1 MRTYLVTGG
10 NRGIGL
16 ALVREIIA
24 RGDKVIATV
33 REPGKVSEVAKL
45 GATVHVLEADK
56 PASIDA
62 LAKALA
68 GVPID
73 VLINNA
79 GVSDEDRAVGKLNME
94 AFERVFRTN
103 TFAPALIAQAMLP
116 NLRLGK
122 SKQVLNISS
131 QLGSI
136 AGATAGFSYAYNA
149 SKAALNMITAR
160 MAKDLAGEGFTVVS
174 FCPGWNKTDMGG
186 AQAPLDPAVSM
197 KQLLDVAQKLTPAQ
211 SGAYLRHT
219 GEAIAW

>member
-1 MRTYLVTGG
+1 MQTYLVTGG

-16 ALVREIIA
+16 ALVRELA
-24 RGDKVIATV
+24 SRGHKVIATV
-33 REPGKVSEVAKL
+33 RDSSKVADVAKL

-56 PASIDA
+56 PESIAA
-62 LAKALA
+62 LAKTLA

-79 GVSDEDRAVGKLNME
+79 GVSDEDRVVGTLNME

-103 TFAPALIAQAMLP
+103 TFAPALIAQALLP
-116 NLRLGK
+116 NLRAGTR
-122 SKQVLNISS
+122 KQVLNISS

-136 AGATAGFSYAYNA
+136 ASANAGFSYAYNA

-160 MAKDLAGEGFTVVS
+160 LAKDLAKEGFTVVS

-186 AQAPLDPAVSM
+186 PDAVLDPAVSM
-197 KQLLDVAQKLTPAQ
+197 KTLLDVAEKLTTA
-211 SGAYLRHT
+211 SNGAYLHYH
-219 GEAIAW
+219 GEPIAW

>member
-1 MRTYLVTGG
+1 MHTYLVTGG

-16 ALVREIIA
+16 ALVRELVS
-24 RGDKVIATV
+24 RGHKVIATV
-33 REPGKVSEVAKL
+33 REQSKVAEVAKL

-56 PASIDA
+56 PASIAA
-62 LAKALA
+62 LANALR

-79 GVSDEDRAVGKLNME
+79 GVSDEDRAIGSLSME

-103 TFAPALIAQAMLP
+103 TFGPALIAQALLP
-116 NLRLGK
+116 NLRAGGR
-122 SKQVLNISS
+122 KQVLNISS

-160 MAKDLAGEGFTVVS
+160 MAKDLASEGFVVVS

-186 AQAPLDPAVSM
+186 SQAPLDPAVSM
-197 KQLLDVAQKLTPAQ
+197 KQLLDVAEKLTAGQ
-211 SGAYLRHT
+211 NGAYLRHT

>member
-1 MRTYLVTGG
+1 MHTYLVTGG

-16 ALVREIIA
+16 ALVRELIS

-33 REPGKVSEVAKL
+33 REQSKVAEVATL

-56 PASIDA
+56 VASIAA
-62 LAKALA
+62 LAKSLQ
-68 GVPID
+68 GVAID

-79 GVSDEDRAVGKLNME
+79 GVSDEDRKVGDLNME

-103 TFAPALIAQAMLP
+103 TFAPPLIAQALLP

-122 SKQVLNISS
+122 RKQILNISS

-136 AGATAGFSYAYNA
+136 AGAVPGFSYAYNA

-160 MAKDLAGEGFTVVS
+160 MAKDLASEGFIVVS

-186 AQAPLDPAVSM
+186 PQAPLNPAVSM
-197 KQLLDVAQKLTPAQ
+197 KQLLEIAQRLTPAHN
-211 SGAYLRHT
+211 GTYLHYH
-219 GEAIAW
+219 GEPIAW

>member
-1 MRTYLVTGG
+1 MHTYLVTGG

-16 ALVREIIA
+16 ALVRELVS
-24 RGDKVIATV
+24 RGHKVIATV
-33 REPGKVSEVAKL
+33 REQSKVAEVAKL

-56 PASIDA
+56 PASIAA
-62 LAKALA
+62 LASALR

-79 GVSDEDRAVGKLNME
+79 GVSDEDRAIGSLSME

-103 TFAPALIAQAMLP
+103 TFGPALIAQALLP
-116 NLRLGK
+116 NLRAGGR
-122 SKQVLNISS
+122 KQVLNISS

-160 MAKDLAGEGFTVVS
+160 MAKDLASEGFVVVS

-186 AQAPLDPAVSM
+186 SQAPLDPAVSM
-197 KQLLDVAQKLTPAQ
+197 KQLLDVAEKLTAGQ
-211 SGAYLRHT
+211 NGAYLRHT

>member
-1 MRTYLVTGG
+1 MHTYLVTGG

-16 ALVREIIA
+16 ALVRELVS
-24 RGDKVIATV
+24 RGHNVIATV
-33 REPGKVSEVAKL
+33 REQSKVAEVAKL

-56 PASIDA
+56 PASIAA
-62 LAKALA
+62 LATALR

-79 GVSDEDRAVGKLNME
+79 GVSDEDRAIGSLSME

-103 TFAPALIAQAMLP
+103 TFAPPLIAQALLP
-116 NLRLGK
+116 NLRAGGR
-122 SKQVLNISS
+122 KQVLNISS

-160 MAKDLAGEGFTVVS
+160 MAKDLASEGFVVVS

-186 AQAPLDPAVSM
+186 SQAPLDPAVSM
-197 KQLLDVAQKLTPAQ
+197 KQLLDVADKLTAA
-211 SGAYLRHT
+211 SNGAYLRHT